1 MEKGSNPFEAKS
13 KEVGQAKKIHK
24 LCNGNYQMYV
34 RRRKP
39 DSLEVQ
45 QMKVNIFKW
54 FLILYL
60 VLDPSSLSM
69 TTEKPPVKTKTAN
82 EMLQGKQKT

>member
-13 KEVGQAKKIHK
+13 KIIGEAKKIHK

-45 QMKVNIFKW
+45 QMKVIYKLS
-54 FLILYL
+54 LIILL
-60 VLDPSSLSM
+60 SSLII
-69 TTEKPPVKTKTAN
+69 
-82 EMLQGKQKT
+82 LWGKIH

>member
-1 MEKGSNPFEAKS
+1 MLYYVQINLVEKGSNPFEAKS
-13 KEVGQAKKIHK
+13 KIIGEAKKIHK

-45 QMKVNIFKW
+45 QMKVNYETFVI
-54 FLILYL
+54 IL
-60 VLDPSSLSM
+60 SSLIFISHFSFS
-69 TTEKPPVKTKTAN
+69 
-82 EMLQGKQKT
+82 LIFIS

>member
-1 MEKGSNPFEAKS
+1 MEKGSNPFEAQS
-13 KEVGQAKKIHK
+13 KIIGEAKKIHK

-45 QMKVNIFKW
+45 QMKVT
-54 FLILYL
+54 YETL
-60 VLDPSSLSM
+60 VIIMSSLIFIRHFTFS
-69 TTEKPPVKTKTAN
+69 
-82 EMLQGKQKT
+82 LFFISYL